1 MRRPTGSIVGPFV
14 GPFVVAIVVPVLVGG
29 SAHGAQPVG
38 DLGPATDDSDS
49 GSGSGGPSRTLSPS
63 LGAAFGLP
71 PSDAPPQ
78 QGKYDPGYTEQ
89 QHSANADQTYGST
102 ATTIGPDGSLISG
115 LQITDPDVLQD
126 FRGDLDTPD
135 FHVVQTG
142 DTLWDISEYYLS
154 DPYLWPKL
162 WSWNDHITNAHWI
175 FPGDRIRLYDPFAP
189 QVGNRPEDEPRLEFS
204 KTRVPRRVQEDPV
217 LLTRTAFVDKEQFDS
232 AMTVIGGGEANVMM
246 STLDTVYLD
255 YDKAYPPIPGERLV
269 VYSPQEKVYDLEGKN
284 VLGWVVEIVGDVEI
298 ETIARKA
305 VEGTVA
311 SAINPIERGFKVG
324 PLKRRFDRVD
334 PLPADNAAAG
344 IVVATLNG
352 TSRIPIK
359 RGKRLRKERG
369 KGELDVLAGEEQFV
383 IVSMG
388 EADGV
393 EVGNV
398 LEVVRKG
405 DEYTKKREL
414 PIPYLDGWPRRVIGA
429 LIVVQVLPTT
439 SLAVSTYARREFER
453 GDHVELRGPGLDRG
467 GTQADPGP
475 QPTRQSKTVDASGST
490 RRGDGKAEGKGKVRI
505 GG

>member
-1 MRRPTGSIVGPFV
+1 MRAANAPVVGS
-14 GPFVVAIVVPVLVGG
+14 FVVAIVVPVLVAGP
-29 SAHGAQPVG
+29 AHGAQPVE
-38 DLGPATDDSDS
+38 DTAPEPDT
-49 GSGSGGPSRTLSPS
+49 SRTISPS

-71 PSDAPPQ
+71 PGDTPPS
-78 QGKYDPGYTEQ
+78 QGTYDPGYTEQ
-89 QHSANADQTYGST
+89 PRETTADQTYGST
-102 ATTIGPDGSLISG
+102 ATTVGPDGTLVNG
-115 LQITDPDVLQD
+115 LTITDPNLLEDYRNDV
-126 FRGDLDTPD
+126 TVPE

-162 WSWNDHITNAHWI
+162 WSWNEHVTNAHWI
-175 FPGDRIRLYDPFAP
+175 FPGDRIRLYDPFTP
-189 QVGNRPEDEPRLEFS
+189 QVRPGDDEPTLNFS

-217 LLTRTAFVDKEQFDS
+217 LLTRTAFVDREQFDS

-255 YDKAYPPIPGERLV
+255 YDKASPPIPGERLV
-269 VYSPQEKVYDLEGKN
+269 VYSPQEKVYDLDGKN

-311 SAINPIERGFKVG
+311 SAINPIERGYKVG

-334 PLPADNAAAG
+334 PVPADNAAAG

-352 TSRIPIK
+352 TSRIPILK
-359 RGKRLRKERG
+359 GRRLRKERG
-369 KGELDVLAGEEQFV
+369 KGELDVLAGDEQFV
-383 IVSMG
+383 VVSMG

-414 PIPYLDGWPRRVIGA
+414 PIPYEDGWPRRVIGA
-429 LIVVQVLPTT
+429 LVVVQVLPTT

-475 QPTRQSKTVDASGST
+475 PPTRESKTIEASGST
-490 RRGDGKAEGKGKVRI
+490 KRGDGKAEGKAKVKI

>member
-1 MRRPTGSIVGPFV
+1 MRRTNAPVVGSI
-14 GPFVVAIVVPVLVGG
+14 VVAIVVPVLVSG
-29 SAHGAQPVG
+29 SARGAQPVEDPG
-38 DLGPATDDSDS
+38 SDADV
-49 GSGSGGPSRTLSPS
+49 SRPISPS

-78 QGKYDPGYTEQ
+78 QGTYDPGYTEQ
-89 QHSANADQTYGST
+89 SRGDSPDQTYGST
-102 ATTIGPDGSLISG
+102 ATTVGPDGTLITG
-115 LQITDPDVLQD
+115 LSITDPNVLQEY
-126 FRGDLDTPD
+126 RGDIGTPE

-162 WSWNDHITNAHWI
+162 WSWNDHVTNAHWI
-175 FPGDRIRLYDPFAP
+175 FPGDRIRLQDPFAP
-189 QVGNRPEDEPRLEFS
+189 QVRGDDEPRLEFS
-204 KTRVPRRVQEDPV
+204 KTRVPQRVQQDPV
-217 LLTRTAFVDKEQFDS
+217 LLTRKAFVDKEQFET

-255 YDKAYPPIPGERLV
+255 YEKANPPIPGERLV
-269 VYSPQEKVYDLEGKN
+269 VYAPQEKVYDVEGKN
-284 VLGWVVEIVGDVEI
+284 VLGYVVEVMGDVEI

-311 SAINPIERGFKVG
+311 SALNPIERGYKVG
-324 PLKRRFDRVD
+324 PLRRRFDRVD
-334 PLPADNAAAG
+334 PVPADRAAAG
-344 IVVATLNG
+344 IVVAALTGTGPLNVKSG
-352 TSRIPIK
+352 R
-359 RGKRLRKERG
+359 RFRKERG
-369 KGELDVLAGEEQFV
+369 KGEHDVLAGEEQFV
-383 IVSMG
+383 VVSMG

-414 PIPYLDGWPRRVIGA
+414 PIPYEDGWPRRVIGA

-439 SLAVSTYARREFER
+439 SLAISTYSRREFER
-453 GDHVELRGPGLDRG
+453 GDHVELRGPGLDRA

-475 QPTRQSKTVDASGST
+475 GPTRKSKTVEASGST
-490 RRGDGKAEGKGKVRI
+490 RRGNGKADGKAKVRI
-505 GG
+505 GS